1 MYETSEAEREY
12 DSMPDEA
19 PVAPAPPAKPIG
31 IQSGVQLTA
40 EQLQAVAERDT
51 LDGILQAAL
60 LATTGKSYEPYKDHN
75 LVVAIRVTEAQL
87 AAAKREIA
95 HLVDVAANAYV
106 AKRREGWEKGP
117 TEDEADMAV
126 ANACANHGVDV
137 AQRLALLRH
146 EPWPPEAPL
155 FDGIEVVA

>member
-1 MYETSEAEREY
+1 METARAYERNRMSRTTKECVAEA
-12 DSMPDEA
+12 
-19 PVAPAPPAKPIG
+19 K
-31 IQSGVQLTA
+31 
-40 EQLQAVAERDT
+40 AVADRDGTYQTHSGYQIERDT

-95 HLVDVAANAYV
+95 HLVDVAANAHV